1 MTSFIL
7 PVSAGFPTL
16 CLLLGPFFVAWQP
29 GCQWGIT
36 LMIHDE
42 ILEPCSAAA
51 VVPLSRYS
59 LQGTGPKMS
68 ILHPGLCAYRLAL
81 SFGAQVYPLALH
93 CRAQVYPLD
102 LCCRTQVYPQALPCR
117 TQVYPLALPCRA
129 QACPL
134 AFPYREAVQ
143 DICRVPSFISAHQ
156 DSGDPTTEP
165 SHCPGLTP
173 LAPGLLL
180 NLTPTLAALALM
192 ESRGAAKEPCA
203 AGSWCFLSLGN
214 LIY

>member
-1 MTSFIL
+1 MSFIL

-102 LCCRTQVYPQALPCR
+102 LCCRTQVIPRHCPAGHRSIPWLCPVGHRPVPWHFPTGRLCRISAGFLALSQPTR
-117 TQVYPLALPCRA
+117 TQ
-129 QACPL
+129 
-134 AFPYREAVQ
+134 
-143 DICRVPSFISAHQ
+143 
-156 DSGDPTTEP
+156 G
-165 SHCPGLTP
+165 TP
-173 LAPGLLL
+173 PQSPAI
-180 NLTPTLAALALM
+180 ALA
-192 ESRGAAKEPCA
+192 
-203 AGSWCFLSLGN
+203 
-214 LIY
+214 